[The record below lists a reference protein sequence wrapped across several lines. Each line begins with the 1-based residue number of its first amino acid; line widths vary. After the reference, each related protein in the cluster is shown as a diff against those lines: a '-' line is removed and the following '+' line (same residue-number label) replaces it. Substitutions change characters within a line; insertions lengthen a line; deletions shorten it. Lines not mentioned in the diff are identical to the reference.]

1 MTPALPASSPPPNWV
16 ESNHPLGWLIDRVL
30 AVEPLRQLLFWQ
42 ARRLIIRTAEG
53 RGIAWRQRREQ
64 LQRSA
69 EPLLALSTNPSVAV
83 PAYYRAR
90 FHAYDQGNLCW
101 AAACEAEQATD
112 SMALRVWPEEPA
124 LAPQV
129 AQTRLRRAI
138 FSAIEPS
145 LSGPVR
151 RVLDLGCSVGVGTFA
166 LREWLLE
173 RQADGACAAPPGGN
187 AAAGWGAACT
197 AADDSPALAGAP
209 PVPEAPTA
217 PLLVEGLDLSAEM
230 LAVARVREAEALAA
244 ARVAAQPAPGAGR
257 TPGSAW
263 PEAPAPGE
271 PSAPQASTSTSI
283 SIPTFP
289 PITWHHGA
297 AEATGL
303 PSAAYDLITL
313 QFVCHELPQSATR
326 AVLAEAA
333 RLLRPGGVI
342 ALVDQDPDSAVIRRL
357 PAPIATLLKS
367 TEPYLEDYFRLDLPA
382 ALQQAGFHGV
392 RSTAA
397 DPRHRVLVARRQ
409 HSHAAP

>member
-16 ESNHPLGWLIDRVL
+16 EANHPLGWLINRVL

-53 RGIAWRQRREQ
+53 RGIAWRQRRDL
-64 LQRSA
+64 LQAAA
-69 EPLLALSTNPSVAV
+69 EPLLAISTNPSAAV

-90 FHAYDQGNLCW
+90 FHAYNQGNLCW

-112 SMALRVWPEEPA
+112 SMALRVWPEEPD
-124 LAPQV
+124 LAPDL
-129 AQTRLRRAI
+129 AQRRLRRAI

-145 LSGPVR
+145 LAGPVQR
-151 RVLDLGCSVGVGTFA
+151 ALDLGCSVGVGTFA

-173 RQADGACAAPPGGN
+173 RQA
-187 AAAGWGAACT
+187 
-197 AADDSPALAGAP
+197 LAGGGAGGGGRGGGGGGVACP
-209 PVPEAPTA
+209 TPEDSSARASAQGSRQAPTVL
-217 PLLVEGLDLSAEM
+217 PLVEGLDLSAEM

-244 ARVAAQPAPGAGR
+244 STGAAIPAAPTDLA
-257 TPGSAW
+257 PGSAG
-263 PEAPAPGE
+263 PDAPVPG
-271 PSAPQASTSTSI
+271 PTKTVAASRAAL
-283 SIPTFP
+283 PA
-289 PITWHHGA
+289 ITWHHGA

-303 PSAAYDLITL
+303 PAAAYDLITL

-367 TEPYLEDYFRLDLPA
+367 TEPYLEEYFRLDLPA
-382 ALQQAGFHGV
+382 ALQEAGFQNV
-392 RSTAA
+392 RRTAA
-397 DPRHRVLVARRQ
+397 DPRHRVLVATR
-409 HSHAAP
+409 

>member
-16 ESNHPLGWLIDRVL
+16 EANHPLGWLINRVL

-53 RGIAWRQRREQ
+53 RGIAWRQRRES
-64 LQRSA
+64 LQAAA
-69 EPLLALSTNPSVAV
+69 EPLLAASTSPSLAM
-83 PAYYRAR
+83 PPYYRAR

-112 SMALRVWPEEPA
+112 SMALRVWPDEGN
-124 LAPQV
+124 LAPEV
-129 AQTRLRRAI
+129 AQRRLRRAI
-138 FSAIEPS
+138 FSAIVPS
-145 LSGPVR
+145 LTGPVR

-173 RQADGACAAPPGGN
+173 RQ
-187 AAAGWGAACT
+187 T
-197 AADDSPALAGAP
+197 AEGD
-209 PVPEAPTA
+209 VP
-217 PLLVEGLDLSAEM
+217 LVEGLDLSAQM
-230 LAVARVREAEALAA
+230 LAVARVREAEFLAA
-244 ARVAAQPAPGAGR
+244 SGSRASLPA
-257 TPGSAW
+257 
-263 PEAPAPGE
+263 
-271 PSAPQASTSTSI
+271 
-283 SIPTFP
+283 
-289 PITWHHGA
+289 ITWHHGA

-303 PSAAYDLITL
+303 PAAAYDLITL

-382 ALQQAGFHGV
+382 ALQEAGFRNV
-392 RSTAA
+392 QRSAA
-397 DPRHRVLVARRQ
+397 DPRHRVLVARR
-409 HSHAAP
+409 

>member
-16 ESNHPLGWLIDRVL
+16 EANHPLGWLINRVL

-53 RGIAWRQRREQ
+53 RGIAWRQRRDL
-64 LQRSA
+64 LQAAA
-69 EPLLALSTNPSVAV
+69 EPLLEISTNPSAAI

-112 SMALRVWPEEPA
+112 SMALRVWPEEPE
-124 LAPQV
+124 LTPQV
-129 AQTRLRRAI
+129 AQWRLRSAI
-138 FSAIEPS
+138 FNAIEPS
-145 LSGPVR
+145 LSGPLR

-166 LREWLLE
+166 LRDWLLE
-173 RQADGACAAPPGGN
+173 RQAAVAFAASSGSPTVAGGEPSPAAPP
-187 AAAGWGAACT
+187 
-197 AADDSPALAGAP
+197 AP
-209 PVPEAPTA
+209 P
-217 PLLVEGLDLSAEM
+217 LVEGLDLSAEM
-230 LAVARVREAEALAA
+230 LAVARVREGEVLAA
-244 ARVAAQPAPGAGR
+244 SGLPTSPAAAAASILGSAGPDTPSPAETPAPA
-257 TPGSAW
+257 TSNA
-263 PEAPAPGE
+263 APPA
-271 PSAPQASTSTSI
+271 
-283 SIPTFP
+283 
-289 PITWHHGA
+289 ITWHHGA

-303 PSAAYDLITL
+303 PAAAYDLITL

-382 ALQQAGFHGV
+382 ALQEAGFHNV
-392 RSTAA
+392 RRTAA
-397 DPRHRVLVARRQ
+397 DPRHRVLVATR
-409 HSHAAP
+409 

>member
-16 ESNHPLGWLIDRVL
+16 EANHPLGWLINRVL

-69 EPLLALSTNPSVAV
+69 MPLLELSTSPSLAV
-83 PAYYRAR
+83 PSYYRAR

-112 SMALRVWPEEPA
+112 SMALRVWPEEPE

-129 AQTRLRRAI
+129 AQSRLRRAI

-166 LREWLLE
+166 LRDWLLE
-173 RQADGACAAPPGGN
+173 RQEAAAFAAAAGSPAVAGVEPSPAAPP
-187 AAAGWGAACT
+187 
-197 AADDSPALAGAP
+197 
-209 PVPEAPTA
+209 A

-244 ARVAAQPAPGAGR
+244 SSGAAIPAAPKDLA
-257 TPGSAW
+257 PGSAG
-263 PEAPAPGE
+263 PDAPAPG
-271 PSAPQASTSTSI
+271 PTKTVAASRAAL
-283 SIPTFP
+283 PA
-289 PITWHHGA
+289 ITWHHGA

-303 PSAAYDLITL
+303 PAAAYDLITL
-313 QFVCHELPQSATR
+313 QFVCHELPQSASR

-382 ALQQAGFHGV
+382 ALQEAGFRNV
-392 RSTAA
+392 QRSAA
-397 DPRHRVLVARRQ
+397 DPRHRVLVATR
-409 HSHAAP
+409 

>member
-16 ESNHPLGWLIDRVL
+16 EANHPLGWLINRVL

-69 EPLLALSTNPSVAV
+69 MPLLELSTSPSLAV
-83 PAYYRAR
+83 PSYYRAR

-112 SMALRVWPEEPA
+112 SMALRVWPEEPE
-124 LAPQV
+124 LAPDV
-129 AQTRLRRAI
+129 AQLRLRRAI

-166 LREWLLE
+166 LRDWLLE
-173 RQADGACAAPPGGN
+173 RQAAPACAA
-187 AAAGWGAACT
+187 AAG
-197 AADDSPALAGAP
+197 SPAVVGIEPSPAAP
-209 PVPEAPTA
+209 PA

-230 LAVARVREAEALAA
+230 LAVARVREGEALAA
-244 ARVAAQPAPGAGR
+244 SGLAE
-257 TPGSAW
+257 TP
-263 PEAPAPGE
+263 APAPS
-271 PSAPQASTSTSI
+271 SAA
-283 SIPTFP
+283 P
-289 PITWHHGA
+289 PAITWHHGA

-303 PSAAYDLITL
+303 PAAAYDLITL
-313 QFVCHELPQSATR
+313 QFVCHELPQSASR

-382 ALQQAGFHGV
+382 ALQEAGF
-392 RSTAA
+392 RSVQRSAA
-397 DPRHRVLVARRQ
+397 DPRHRVLVATR
-409 HSHAAP
+409 

>member
-1 MTPALPASSPPPNWV
+1 MTQVLPASSPPPNWV
-16 ESNHPLGWLIDRVL
+16 EANHPLGWLINRVL

-42 ARRLIIRTAEG
+42 ARRLNIRTAEG
-53 RGIAWRQRREQ
+53 RGIAWRQRREE

-69 EPLLALSTNPSVAV
+69 EPLLAVSTNPSAAV

-112 SMALRVWPEEPA
+112 SMALRVWPEEPE

-129 AQTRLRRAI
+129 AQSRLRRAI

-145 LSGPVR
+145 LTGPVR

-173 RQADGACAAPPGGN
+173 RQAQAGGPSGAGGGAVGTMAEDSSARAGSQPSPQAPPF
-187 AAAGWGAACT
+187 
-197 AADDSPALAGAP
+197 
-209 PVPEAPTA
+209 
-217 PLLVEGLDLSAEM
+217 LLVVEGLDLSAEM

-244 ARVAAQPAPGAGR
+244 SRASAFPASVALLTPVSAGSDL
-257 TPGSAW
+257 PSG
-263 PEAPAPGE
+263 GE
-271 PSAPQASTSTSI
+271 PSAPEASGTAL
-283 SIPTFP
+283 P

-303 PSAAYDLITL
+303 PAAAYDLITL

-382 ALQQAGFHGV
+382 ALQEAGFHNV
-392 RSTAA
+392 RRTAA
-397 DPRHRVLVARRQ
+397 DPRHRVLVAMR
-409 HSHAAP
+409 

>member
-16 ESNHPLGWLIDRVL
+16 EANHPLGWLINRVL

-53 RGIAWRQRREQ
+53 RGIAWRQRRDL
-64 LQRSA
+64 LQAAA
-69 EPLLALSTNPSVAV
+69 EPLLAISTSPSLAV
-83 PAYYRAR
+83 PSYYRAR

-112 SMALRVWPEEPA
+112 SMALRVWPEEPE
-124 LAPQV
+124 LAPDV
-129 AQTRLRRAI
+129 AQSRLRRAI

-166 LREWLLE
+166 LRDWLLE
-173 RQADGACAAPPGGN
+173 RQAAAACAA
-187 AAAGWGAACT
+187 AAG
-197 AADDSPALAGAP
+197 SPAVAGIEPSPAAP
-209 PVPEAPTA
+209 PA

-244 ARVAAQPAPGAGR
+244 STGAAIPAAPTDLA
-257 TPGSAW
+257 PGSAG
-263 PEAPAPGE
+263 PDAPVPG
-271 PSAPQASTSTSI
+271 PTKTVAASRAAL
-283 SIPTFP
+283 PA
-289 PITWHHGA
+289 ITWHHGA

-303 PSAAYDLITL
+303 PAAAYDLITL

-382 ALQQAGFHGV
+382 ALQEAGFRNV
-392 RSTAA
+392 QRSAA
-397 DPRHRVLVARRQ
+397 DPRHRVLVATR
-409 HSHAAP
+409 

>member
-16 ESNHPLGWLIDRVL
+16 EANHPLGWLINRVL

-53 RGIAWRQRREQ
+53 RGIAWRQRRDL
-64 LQRSA
+64 LQAAA
-69 EPLLALSTNPSVAV
+69 EPLLAISTSPSLAV
-83 PAYYRAR
+83 PSYYRAR

-112 SMALRVWPEEPA
+112 SMALRVWPEEPE
-124 LAPQV
+124 LAPDV
-129 AQTRLRRAI
+129 AQSRLRRAI

-145 LSGPVR
+145 LSGQVR

-166 LREWLLE
+166 LRDWLLE
-173 RQADGACAAPPGGN
+173 RQAAAACAA
-187 AAAGWGAACT
+187 AAG
-197 AADDSPALAGAP
+197 SPAVAGIEPSPAAP
-209 PVPEAPTA
+209 PA

-244 ARVAAQPAPGAGR
+244 LTGAAIPAAPTDLA
-257 TPGSAW
+257 PGSAG
-263 PEAPAPGE
+263 PDAPVPG
-271 PSAPQASTSTSI
+271 PTKTVAASRAAL
-283 SIPTFP
+283 PA
-289 PITWHHGA
+289 ITWHHGA

-303 PSAAYDLITL
+303 PAAAYDLITL

-382 ALQQAGFHGV
+382 ALQEAGFRNV
-392 RSTAA
+392 QRSAA
-397 DPRHRVLVARRQ
+397 DPRHRVLVATR
-409 HSHAAP
+409 

>member
-16 ESNHPLGWLIDRVL
+16 EANHPLGWLINRVL

-53 RGIAWRQRREQ
+53 RGIAWRQRRDL
-64 LQRSA
+64 LQAAA
-69 EPLLALSTNPSVAV
+69 EPLLAISTNPSAAV

-90 FHAYDQGNLCW
+90 FHAYNQGNLCW

-112 SMALRVWPEEPA
+112 SMALRVWPEERDLGPE
-124 LAPQV
+124 V
-129 AQTRLRRAI
+129 AQRRLRRAI
-138 FSAIEPS
+138 FSAIEAS
-145 LSGPVR
+145 LTGPVR
-151 RVLDLGCSVGVGTFA
+151 RALDLGCSVGVGTFA

-173 RQADGACAAPPGGN
+173 RQAAEGD
-187 AAAGWGAACT
+187 
-197 AADDSPALAGAP
+197 L
-209 PVPEAPTA
+209 PV
-217 PLLVEGLDLSAEM
+217 VEGLDLSAQM
-230 LAVARVREAEALAA
+230 LAVARVREGELLAA
-244 ARVAAQPAPGAGR
+244 SSGAATPSGSRASLPA
-257 TPGSAW
+257 
-263 PEAPAPGE
+263 
-271 PSAPQASTSTSI
+271 
-283 SIPTFP
+283 
-289 PITWHHGA
+289 ITWHHGA

-303 PSAAYDLITL
+303 PTATYDLITL

-382 ALQQAGFHGV
+382 ALQEAGFQNV
-392 RSTAA
+392 RRTAA
-397 DPRHRVLVARRQ
+397 DPRHRVLVATR
-409 HSHAAP
+409 

>member
-16 ESNHPLGWLIDRVL
+16 EANHPLGWLINRVL

-69 EPLLALSTNPSVAV
+69 MPLLELSTSPSLAV
-83 PAYYRAR
+83 PSYYRAR

-112 SMALRVWPEEPA
+112 SMALRVWPEEPE
-124 LAPQV
+124 LAPDV
-129 AQTRLRRAI
+129 AQLRLRRAI

-166 LREWLLE
+166 LRDWLLE
-173 RQADGACAAPPGGN
+173 RQEAAAFTATAGSPAVAGVEPSPAAPP
-187 AAAGWGAACT
+187 
-197 AADDSPALAGAP
+197 
-209 PVPEAPTA
+209 A

-244 ARVAAQPAPGAGR
+244 SSGAAIPAAPKDLA
-257 TPGSAW
+257 PGSAG
-263 PEAPAPGE
+263 PDAPAPG
-271 PSAPQASTSTSI
+271 PTKTVAASRAAL
-283 SIPTFP
+283 PA
-289 PITWHHGA
+289 ITWHHGA

-303 PSAAYDLITL
+303 PAAAYDLITL
-313 QFVCHELPQSATR
+313 QFVCHELPQSASR

-382 ALQQAGFHGV
+382 ALQEAGFRNV
-392 RSTAA
+392 QRSAA
-397 DPRHRVLVARRQ
+397 DPRHRVLVATR
-409 HSHAAP
+409 